1 MAISIPIVS
10 EWDGRALERAKKEFA
25 QLEGVGAKA
34 QYAIKKAAI
43 PAAAALGAVGV
54 ALFDATKGA
63 MEDAAAQTELARSL
77 KQTTGATDAQ
87 VAATED
93 WISTQGQLLGVADD
107 QLRPALAKL
116 GRATMDV
123 TEAQKAAK
131 LAMDISAATG
141 KDLDSVTTA
150 LAKAY
155 GGNLTALQK
164 LDPSLRDVIKGG
176 ASLDEVMQMLGVTF
190 DGAATSAANT
200 AEGGMKRLS
209 LSISETKESIGA
221 ALLPAVE
228 AVLPYL
234 LSMANWAQQNPQ
246 AFLIIA
252 GTISSVAAAIMAV
265 NVAMALNPF
274 GLIAVGIGALVT
286 GLAVAYTK
294 FEGFRNIV
302 RTVINGLL
310 TYFEALANAWITV
323 VNTIIK
329 GINLVKP
336 GKDIGTIGSVTLG
349 RIDAPTILA
358 PPSGADI
365 SRFDMGARAQSV
377 SNVVNINVN
386 GGDPQAVVNALR
398 RYQQTNGAVPI
409 RTTG

>member
-1 MAISIPIVS
+1 MAISIPIIS
-10 EWDGRALERAKKEFA
+10 EFDGKGIERARKEFS

-34 QYAIKKAAI
+34 QFAIKKAAI
-43 PAAAALGAVGV
+43 PAAAALAGVGA
-54 ALFDATKGA
+54 ALFDATRGA
-63 MEDAAAQTELARSL
+63 MEDAAAQKELARSL
-77 KQTTGATDAQ
+77 AQTTGATDEQ
-87 VAATED
+87 IAATED
-93 WISTQGQLLGVADD
+93 WISAQGQLLGVADD
-107 QLRPALAKL
+107 DLRPALAKL

-164 LDPSLRDVIKGG
+164 LDPSLRQVIKDG
-176 ASLDEVMQMLGVTF
+176 ASLDEVMAMLGVTF

-200 AEGGMKRLS
+200 AEGGMKRLA
-209 LSISETKESIGA
+209 LSVAETKESIGA

-234 LSMANWAQQNPQ
+234 LRMANWAQQNPG
-246 AFLIIA
+246 AFLVIA

-274 GLIAVGIGALVT
+274 GAIAVGIAALVT
-286 GLAVAYTK
+286 GLAIAYTK
-294 FEGFRNIV
+294 FEGFRNLV
-302 RTVINGLL
+302 RTVVNGLL
-310 TYFEALANAWITV
+310 TYFEALANAWIRAINV
-323 VNTIIK
+323 IVR

-336 GKDIGTIGSVTLG
+336 GSDIATLGSITLG
-349 RIDAPTILA
+349 RLEAAGAPA
-358 PPSGADI
+358 PVGADI
-365 SRFDMGARAQSV
+365 SRFQSMSASPVASAQSV
-377 SNVVNINVN
+377 TINVN
-386 GGDPQAVVNALR
+386 GGDPQQVVNALR
-398 RYQQTNGAVPI
+398 RYQQLNGAIPI
-409 RTTG
+409 TVSA

>member
-1 MAISIPIVS
+1 MAISIPIIS
-10 EWDGRALERAKKEFA
+10 EFDGKGLERAKKEFS

-107 QLRPALAKL
+107 ELRPALAKL

-349 RIDAPTILA
+349 RIDAPTPAL
-358 PPSGADI
+358 PTGADI
-365 SRFDMGARAQSV
+365 SRFQAMSSSNQSN
-377 SNVVNINVN
+377 NVTINVN
-386 GGDPQAVVNALR
+386 GGDPNATVDALR
-398 RYQQTNGAVPI
+398 RYMQLNGSIPI
-409 RTTG
+409 RVSA